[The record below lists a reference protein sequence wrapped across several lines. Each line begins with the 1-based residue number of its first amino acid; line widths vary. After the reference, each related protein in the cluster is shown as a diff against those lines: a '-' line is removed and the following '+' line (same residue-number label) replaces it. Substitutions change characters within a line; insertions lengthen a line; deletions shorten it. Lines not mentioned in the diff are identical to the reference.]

1 MSQLQIPFLYA
12 PFKETD
18 EVDWIRPLKRHIS
31 QVYQQNP
38 DDYKEETYTI
48 HCLRQDIRGAG
59 KDLTGRDLLY
69 RYFGQ
74 LELLDL
80 RFPIDEKHIRVL
92 FTWYDAFNET
102 STSQYS
108 LAFEKA
114 CIIFNIAATLSALA
128 ASQNRADADG
138 RKRAY
143 NFFQASAGMFQ
154 YINDNFLHAP
164 SKDLHKD
171 TIQLLINLMLV
182 QAQECFLENSLR
194 EKKKDAL
201 IAKLASHTTWTY
213 GNLIDQIN
221 EAISSR
227 GLKLDPSWLVLCQV
241 KQKYYQALAQV
252 HRSQACYANHQY
264 GEQVARLAWA
274 EKLAKEGEK
283 LATQLATLSKTSS
296 SAATTTSIL
305 ISYIGKTNQDA
316 TTTTGNDH
324 TTTKNT
330 ENKEHAYGCFV
341 EICHTLQASCLEKL
355 TTAERDNDLIYHD
368 QVPQESILV
377 PIDRLKAVK
386 AVPIHE
392 LYSSTDASK
401 VIGPDIFQ
409 RLIPLSIHEA
419 SSLYSEEKAAL
430 IRRETER
437 CDVAKAEYSAA
448 LDYMKLPQGLHKFKS
463 VQKSDASITASIL
476 NTFASPPMQVNQW
489 ANEIKSNE
497 SVGSATTIQ
506 ALIDQLQHASQE
518 TKTILDHI
526 SLQLDKEM
534 GACESMRVK
543 YGNDWLQDPSGV
555 LTKNYR
561 QDLRTHIG
569 TLTNAQASDQQII
582 QKYQLISNELAILKQ
597 GADSQALETLFTD
610 SLSFNEQISSSQHGE
625 NSMLDLHIDVGLGNK
640 TLEQKINKI
649 EAVLNKLD
657 TLQKD
662 REEILADL
670 KDKTMK
676 DDITQILVLNKKNTN
691 AEQQI
696 FTTQLGKYQ
705 SHQQRISTSIYQQQ
719 QTIQE
724 LGTAFKQ
731 LMELDEARKLQSQW
745 DTAERQH
752 HQVIKKLNTTFTD
765 YQDIKA
771 SLKSGIEF
779 YQHLADVVQSLEK
792 NVDYFVNQRKTEREE
807 LADAI
812 EQSRSHHEQELLKQQ
827 IGQYTTKQETVLPI
841 NTNTTTTNTT
851 TTTTM
856 NESNF
861 IDTNQSLRDQLE
873 QKMKE
878 LTFSHPPPTSSNAI
892 PPPIQ
897 TNNINS
903 NNGNNHLISPSNQ
916 MAPSFTPM
924 MTPNHSLYQQQPQ
937 PQQQMQ
943 QMQQPQQQHV
953 AIATHPLSSMTHY
966 PLSHDVMNLPYNNNN
981 NINNNN
987 NSVGPSIH
995 HSQQP
1000 PPPLPQQQQ
1009 QQYPSEQHYHQRHPS
1024 TSSSTSGYQS
1034 ISTYSASSFTNQPPP
1049 SLPPL
1054 QQQQYI
1060 ASNIPYMTSPQS
1072 PIYHQPPL
1080 SSSSVMNIPPYPS
1093 TQQQQQ
1099 QQPPML
1105 PPKPEEVKRSM
1116 LASQSNQLYES
1127 TPSPTYG
1134 VASSSSTQYQPPPP
1148 PLPLLQQ
1155 QQPAINYYQTYPSQQ
1170 QQPSTYYTPATSQFN
1185 NNNNNNNDINN
1196 NINNNNNNIPNINQ
1210 PSYYVHQPPI
1220 NQQPSLMD

>member
-48 HCLRQDIRGAG
+48 HRLRQDIRGAG

-114 CIIFNIAATLSALA
+114 CIIFNIAATLSAIA

-227 GLKLDPSWLVLCQV
+227 GLKLDPTWLVLCQV

-252 HRSQACYANHQY
+252 HRSQACYINHQY

-283 LATQLATLSKTSS
+283 LATQLASLSKTSS
-296 SAATTTSIL
+296 SATTASIL

-316 TTTTGNDH
+316 TTTTATTTTTTAAGNDH
-324 TTTKNT
+324 TTTKNAD
-330 ENKEHAYGCFV
+330 NKEYAYGCFV
-341 EICHTLQASCLEKL
+341 DICRTLQASCLEKL

-392 LYSSTDASK
+392 LYSSADASK

-448 LDYMKLPQGLHKFKS
+448 LDYMKLPHGLHKFKS
-463 VQKSDASITASIL
+463 VQKSDASITTSIL
-476 NTFASPPMQVNQW
+476 NTFASPPSQVNQW
-489 ANEIKSNE
+489 ANEIKANE
-497 SVGSATTIQ
+497 SAGSATTIQ
-506 ALIDQLQHASQE
+506 ALIDQLQRASQE
-518 TKTILDHI
+518 TKATLDHI

-561 QDLRTHIG
+561 QDLRTHIE

-582 QKYQLISNELAILKQ
+582 QKYHLISNELAILKQ

-610 SLSFNEQISSSQHGE
+610 SLSFNEQLSPSHHQE
-625 NSMLDLHIDVGLGNK
+625 NTMLDLQIDVGLGNK
-640 TLEQKINKI
+640 TMEQKVNKI
-649 EAVLNKLD
+649 EAILNKLD

-662 REEILADL
+662 RGEILADL

-705 SHQQRISTSIYQQQ
+705 SHQQQISTSIYQQQ

-731 LMELDEARKLQSQW
+731 LMELDEARKLQSRW

-752 HQVIKKLNTTFTD
+752 HQVVKKLNTTFTD
-765 YQDIKA
+765 YQYIKETI
-771 SLKSGIEF
+771 KNGIVF
-779 YQHLADVVQSLEK
+779 YQQLADVVQSLEK
-792 NVDYFVNQRKTEREE
+792 NVDHFVNQRKTEREE

-827 IGQYTTKQETVLPI
+827 IGQYTTKQETILPI
-841 NTNTTTTNTT
+841 NTNSTNTT
-851 TTTTM
+851 NATTAATTTM
-856 NESNF
+856 NDSNF
-861 IDTNQSLRDQLE
+861 IDANQSLHDQLE
-873 QKMKE
+873 RKMKE
-878 LTFSHPPPTSSNAI
+878 LTFSHPHPHPTSNTI

-903 NNGNNHLISPSNQ
+903 DDRNNNRLVSPSNQ
-916 MAPSFTPM
+916 MTSSFTPM
-924 MTPNHSLYQQQPQ
+924 MAPNHSL
-937 PQQQMQ
+937 
-943 QMQQPQQQHV
+943 
-953 AIATHPLSSMTHY
+953 
-966 PLSHDVMNLPYNNNN
+966 
-981 NINNNN
+981 
-987 NSVGPSIH
+987 
-995 HSQQP
+995 
-1000 PPPLPQQQQ
+1000 
-1009 QQYPSEQHYHQRHPS
+1009 
-1024 TSSSTSGYQS
+1024 
-1034 ISTYSASSFTNQPPP
+1034 
-1049 SLPPL
+1049 
-1054 QQQQYI
+1054 
-1060 ASNIPYMTSPQS
+1060 
-1072 PIYHQPPL
+1072 
-1080 SSSSVMNIPPYPS
+1080 
-1093 TQQQQQ
+1093 
-1099 QQPPML
+1099 
-1105 PPKPEEVKRSM
+1105 
-1116 LASQSNQLYES
+1116 
-1127 TPSPTYG
+1127 
-1134 VASSSSTQYQPPPP
+1134 
-1148 PLPLLQQ
+1148 
-1155 QQPAINYYQTYPSQQ
+1155 
-1170 QQPSTYYTPATSQFN
+1170 
-1185 NNNNNNNDINN
+1185 
-1196 NINNNNNNIPNINQ
+1196 
-1210 PSYYVHQPPI
+1210 
-1220 NQQPSLMD
+1220 